1 VRGNRKTTLFINR
14 AGVGV
19 MFLVALWQRGTT
31 GLGSIYGKCQ
41 FGGVPSA
48 VKALIPH
55 NRTGIQARGVLAI
68 LKKNGCFYRWD
79 CLFSH
84 WAKVNG
90 HVMRVPEIKSIET
103 TAFR

>member
-1 VRGNRKTTLFINR
+1 VP
-14 AGVGV
+14 
-19 MFLVALWQRGTT
+19 VAARSHWSWFYLREIPVW
-31 GLGSIYGKCQ
+31 
-41 FGGVPSA
+41 GVPSA

-55 NRTGIQARGVLAI
+55 NRTGIQARGVLVI

-90 HVMRVPEIKSIET
+90 HVMRVPEIKSVET